1 MILLS
6 VAESRVLVHQK
17 GICLSWDCFQMVKKM
32 RLGFIPS
39 CSREKVVG
47 KNMDV
52 GSHITYLKQYTATT
66 IQCRADCYLAASF
79 WFPGKSQDD
88 LQLSHPFTL
97 FIEARR
103 TFWETNVI
111 KLIVI
116 YSQLNWKKI
125 SCLAAFA
132 AK

>member
-1 MILLS
+1 
-6 VAESRVLVHQK
+6 
-17 GICLSWDCFQMVKKM
+17 M

-47 KNMDV
+47 KKHGCWFTHYVLETEYCNNHSV
-52 GSHITYLKQYTATT
+52 QSRLL
-66 IQCRADCYLAASF
+66 YLAASF